1 MTSTGI
7 AGESDVKL
15 AFEKA
20 LALAKVYYNCTNK
33 AYETAV
39 KEGDA
44 HSAKFFKCCLEEV
57 VRCPVMLYL
66 CSLVS
71 CCNTS
76 QSYANP
82 YFQGAACCHPRIDA
96 CG

>member
-66 CSLVS
+66 CFSLMLQHQS
-71 CCNTS
+71 KLCKSLLSGCSLLPS
-76 QSYANP
+76 QN
-82 YFQGAACCHPRIDA
+82 
-96 CG
+96 